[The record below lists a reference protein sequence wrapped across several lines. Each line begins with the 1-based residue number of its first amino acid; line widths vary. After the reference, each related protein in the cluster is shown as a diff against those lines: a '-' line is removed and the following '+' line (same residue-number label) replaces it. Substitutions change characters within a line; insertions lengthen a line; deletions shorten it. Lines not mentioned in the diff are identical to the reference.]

1 MSRRKEYQ
9 KFLKSLEWKEQ
20 RAEALERTTGFCE
33 FCGDVAIN
41 VHHAKYPK
49 KFDENSPHNLVPVCQ
64 RCHDLSHGLK
74 DMEKI
79 VDATVMSD
87 LTPSGIQ
94 LRYLLTNGRVYASA
108 KSWIKALQIPSY
120 LRVWFETGLAR
131 TAMLKGKETGSKLEM
146 EYMGT
151 PVYRWHAVAEQ
162 LRAFDRR
169 WYKDQ
174 YQNRP
179 KFEQEEI
186 ARFHDKYERLVSWGY
201 DLQERALNSL
211 VNPAAGSRDRFW
223 CATSTNNCEKEVV
236 VE

>member
-1 MSRRKEYQ
+1 MS
-9 KFLKSLEWKEQ
+9 LP
-20 RAEALERTTGFCE
+20 
-33 FCGDVAIN
+33 VA
-41 VHHAKYPK
+41 
-49 KFDENSPHNLVPVCQ
+49 D
-64 RCHDLSHGLK
+64 
-74 DMEKI
+74 
-79 VDATVMSD
+79 
-87 LTPSGIQ
+87 
-94 LRYLLTNGRVYASA
+94 LLTQNGCIEYPARLRMFANYMRV
-108 KSWIKALQIPSY
+108 L
-120 LRVWFETGLAR
+120 
-131 TAMLKGKETGSKLEM
+131 TAI
-146 EYMGT
+146 YT